1 MKKLI
6 IYVYM
11 YILILDSSVKEG
23 VSCAVLV
30 YMYIQFESVLKWY
43 CVICKGLG
51 RGPKALG

>member
-6 IYVYM
+6 IYV
-11 YILILDSSVKEG
+11 YILILDSSVKKG

-43 CVICKGLG
+43 CVMGKGLG